1 MHKVPLLGRF
11 FGTANGSA
19 SQSGPFYANIN
30 EAKRIDRRIDGL
42 REDGKRQEAQT
53 LERSPQAL
61 LAKARIA
68 DRQVT
73 RLRRE
78 KRQLL
83 DKGAPREQV
92 REVERQMADAMRRF
106 NEATAKP

>member
-19 SQSGPFYANIN
+19 SQSSSFYANIN

-42 REDGKRQEAQT
+42 REDGQRQEAQT
-53 LERSPQAL
+53 LERSNQFL

-92 REVERQMADAMRRF
+92 REVERKMADAMRRF